1 MNFGQKEFKMEP
13 VNFEYSLDMITQNRK
28 KWHKI
33 QKSNCK

>member
-13 VNFEYSLDMITQNRK
+13 VNSEYSLDMITQNRK

-33 QKSNCK
+33 QKSNC